1 MLRFALVLLASLI
14 ASPFTGPAQ
23 AERINVF
30 AAASLRNLL
39 EEVAKGFT
47 EKTGHEVV
55 FTPASSGTLARQIS
69 QGAPAD
75 VFLSANTDWMDWIV
89 DDGAVA
95 RADVMDIASNT
106 LVLVSADKG
115 EDVAI
120 ADGTD
125 MLNLIGDGRIAVG
138 LIDSVPAGLYAADAL
153 KTLGALEALRPR
165 LAQADNVRAALVLVA
180 RGEAEWGIVYNSDAA
195 AEPRVTV
202 RGRIDP
208 ALHKPILYLAAPV
221 KESSKQQTAHAF
233 VAYLAASSAIFAAYG
248 FTPIPP
254 AN

>member
-1 MLRFALVLLASLI
+1 MLRFALILLASLI
-14 ASPFTGPAQ
+14 ALPAQ

-47 EKTGHEVV
+47 AETGHEVI
-55 FTPASSGTLARQIS
+55 FTPASSGTLARQIA

-75 VFLSANTDWMDWIV
+75 VYLSANVDWMDWIV
-89 DDGAVA
+89 GDGAVE
-95 RADVMDIASNT
+95 RVDVVEIASNT

-115 EDVAI
+115 DEVAI
-120 ADGTD
+120 AKGTD
-125 MLNLIGDGRIAVG
+125 MPALIEDGRIAVG
-138 LIDSVPAGLYAADAL
+138 LIDSVPAGLYAANAL
-153 KTLGALEALRPR
+153 QTLGALDALRPQ

-208 ALHKPILYLAAPV
+208 ELHKPVLYLAAPV
-221 KESSKQQTAHAF
+221 KESRKQAIARAF
-233 VAYLAASSAIFAAYG
+233 VSHLRASSGVFAAYG
-248 FTPIPP
+248 FTPVVP